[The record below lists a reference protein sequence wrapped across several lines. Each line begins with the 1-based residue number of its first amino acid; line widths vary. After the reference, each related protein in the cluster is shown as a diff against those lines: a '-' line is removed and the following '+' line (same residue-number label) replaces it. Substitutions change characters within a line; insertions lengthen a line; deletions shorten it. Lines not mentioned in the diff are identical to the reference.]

1 MLSVLSG
8 SLKFFRSQI
17 CSCHY
22 EMFYSMFLDLSMEH
36 LNIWCGVAICE
47 IHIFKLSTMA
57 IGGQIKSNFVSKIK
71 NSI

>member
-1 MLSVLSG
+1 
-8 SLKFFRSQI
+8 
-17 CSCHY
+17 
-22 EMFYSMFLDLSMEH
+22 MFLDLSMEH